1 MSAGRLRVAL
11 IGYGG
16 VGRVFHAPPI
26 GHTPGREFAL
36 VASLRGDEL
45 ARALPGVEVLATP
58 QQSSYR
64 GDIDLAVVASPN
76 ATHAAQAEAALRAG
90 CHVAVGMR
98 FTHSLAVARDLAR
111 LAARSGRVLAVF
123 CNRRWDSDFL
133 ALRELLAG
141 GQFGRLTSLESR
153 FDHFPPQLQ
162 DRWRERA
169 DDGGGVGLDLGPHR
183 VDRALQLFGLPA
195 RVGARLSRQR
205 DGAVAA

>member
-1 MSAGRLRVAL
+1 MRAGRLRVAL

-26 GHTPGREFAL
+26 GHTPGLVFAL

-45 ARALPGVEVLATP
+45 ARALLGVEVLATP

-90 CHVAVGMR
+90 RHVAVGMCI
-98 FTHSLAVARDLAR
+98 THSLAVACDLAR

-123 CNRRWDSDFL
+123 
-133 ALRELLAG
+133 
-141 GQFGRLTSLESR
+141 
-153 FDHFPPQLQ
+153 
-162 DRWRERA
+162 
-169 DDGGGVGLDLGPHR
+169 
-183 VDRALQLFGLPA
+183 
-195 RVGARLSRQR
+195 
-205 DGAVAA
+205 